1 MALERERLIGQT
13 AMITGGGRGLG
24 RAFALGLAATGMSV
38 AVVSRTDDELAE
50 TVRHVETAGGRAAAF
65 RTDVS
70 SPRDVVE
77 TVKAVER
84 RFGKIDLLINNAGVG
99 GPVGPAW
106 QVDAEDWWS
115 CLEINVRGTFLCCH
129 AVLPGM
135 TARGQGRI
143 INVASYA
150 GTLAVPYMSAY
161 NASKTAVIRFT
172 EALAAEVRKHGIP
185 VFSIEPGTVRT
196 AMTNRLITSD
206 EGRRWLP
213 WCEKL
218 FSDEGDDSVEPAT
231 ALVLF
236 LSSGAG
242 DELSG
247 RVLSIRDQPADLARR
262 IDHIKRENLYTLRLP
277 RPQSAIGSRCEGSIA
292 AGKKKDPGRFRKRHT
307 EALKCDGHVQKAVWS
322 RNGSCQPGLCGLGFV
337 RQHST

>member
-50 TVRHVETAGGRAAAF
+50 TVRHVESAGGRAAAF

-70 SPRDVVE
+70 SPQDVAE

-106 QVDAEDWWS
+106 QVDAQDWWS

-135 TARGQGRI
+135 MARGQGRI

-161 NASKTAVIRFT
+161 NTSKTAVIRFT
-172 EALAAEVRKHGIP
+172 ETLAAELRKHGIP

-196 AMTNRLITSD
+196 DMTNRLITSE

-213 WCEKL
+213 WCERL
-218 FSDEGDDSVEPAT
+218 FRNQQDDSVEPAT
-231 ALVLF
+231 ALVVF

-247 RVLSIRDQPADLARR
+247 RVLSIRDRPADLAHS
-262 IDHIKRENLYTLRLP
+262 IDHIKRENLYTLQLP
-277 RPQSAIGSRCEGSIA
+277 RPQPVLVRAV
-292 AGKKKDPGRFRKRHT
+292 KDLLRPAKRRIERAFASGTRK
-307 EALKCDGHVQKAVWS
+307 S
-322 RNGSCQPGLCGLGFV
+322 
-337 RQHST
+337 

>member
-1 MALERERLIGQT
+1 
-13 AMITGGGRGLG
+13 MITGGGRGLG
-24 RAFALGLAATGMSV
+24 RAFALGLAAAGMSV
-38 AVVSRTDDELAE
+38 AVVSRTDEELAE

-65 RTDVS
+65 QTDVA
-70 SPRDVVE
+70 SPRAVAE

-84 RFGKIDLLINNAGVG
+84 RFGKIDLLINSAGVG

-106 QVDAEDWWS
+106 QVDAEEWWS
-115 CLEINVRGTFLCCH
+115 CVEINLRGTFLCCH

-135 TARGQGRI
+135 MARGRGRI

-150 GTLAVPYMSAY
+150 GTVAVPYMSAY

-172 EALAAEVRKHGIP
+172 ETLAAEVREHGIP

-196 AMTNRLITSD
+196 AMTNRLITSE

-213 WCEKL
+213 WCEYL
-218 FSDEGDDSVEPAT
+218 FSRQRDDPVEPAT

-236 LSSGAG
+236 LSTGAG

-247 RVLSIRDQPADLARR
+247 RVLSIRNQPADLVRR
-262 IDHIKRENLYTLRLP
+262 INRVKHENLYTLHLRGPGSAFVGAIKDLL
-277 RPQSAIGSRCEGSIA
+277 RPAKRKIQSVFASGTR
-292 AGKKKDPGRFRKRHT
+292 
-307 EALKCDGHVQKAVWS
+307 
-322 RNGSCQPGLCGLGFV
+322 QP
-337 RQHST
+337 

>member
-1 MALERERLIGQT
+1 LEGENLIGQT
-13 AMITGGGRGLG
+13 VMITGGGRGLG

-38 AVVSRTDDELAE
+38 AVVSRTDEELAE
-50 TVRHVETAGGRAAAF
+50 TVGRVESAGGRAAAF

-70 SPRDVVE
+70 NPRDVAE
-77 TVKAVER
+77 TVSAVER

-106 QVDAEDWWS
+106 EVDAEDWWS

-135 TARGQGRI
+135 MARGQGRI

-150 GTLAVPYMSAY
+150 GIVAVPYMSAY

-172 EALAAEVRKHGIP
+172 ETLAAEVRTHGIP
-185 VFSIEPGTVRT
+185 VFSIEPGTVKT
-196 AMTNRLITSD
+196 AMTKRLSTSE

-213 WCEKL
+213 WCEEL
-218 FSDEGDDSVEPAT
+218 FRNQQDDSVEPAT
-231 ALVLF
+231 ALVVF

-247 RVLSIRDQPADLARR
+247 RVLSIRDRPADLARS
-262 IDHIKRENLYTLRLP
+262 IDHIKRENLYTLQLP
-277 RPQSAIGSRCEGSIA
+277 RPQPVLVRAV
-292 AGKKKDPGRFRKRHT
+292 KDLLRPAKRRIEHAFASGTRK
-307 EALKCDGHVQKAVWS
+307 S
-322 RNGSCQPGLCGLGFV
+322 
-337 RQHST
+337 

>member
-1 MALERERLIGQT
+1 MERERLIGQT

-38 AVVSRTDDELAE
+38 AVVSRTDEQLAE
-50 TVRHVETAGGRAAAF
+50 TVRHVEAAGGRAAAF

-70 SPRDVVE
+70 SPREVAE
-77 TVKAVER
+77 TVRAVEQT
-84 RFGKIDLLINNAGVG
+84 FGKIDLLINNAGVG

-135 TARGQGRI
+135 MARGRGRI

-172 EALAAEVRKHGIP
+172 ETLAAEVRKHGIP
-185 VFSIEPGTVRT
+185 VFSIEPGTIRT
-196 AMTNRLITSD
+196 AMTNQLITSE

-218 FSDEGDDSVEPAT
+218 FSDQRDDSVEPAT
-231 ALVLF
+231 ALVVF

-247 RVLSIRDQPADLARR
+247 RVLSIREQPADLARR
-262 IDHIKRENLYTLRLP
+262 IDHIKRENLYTLQLP
-277 RPQSAIGSRCEGSIA
+277 RPQPAWVRA
-292 AGKKKDPGRFRKRHT
+292 VKDLLRPAKRRIQGVFASGTRK
-307 EALKCDGHVQKAVWS
+307 S
-322 RNGSCQPGLCGLGFV
+322 
-337 RQHST
+337 

>member
-1 MALERERLIGQT
+1 MGQT

-38 AVVSRTDDELAE
+38 AVVSRTDEQLAE
-50 TVRHVETAGGRAAAF
+50 TVRHVEIAGGRAAAF

-70 SPRDVVE
+70 SPRDVAE
-77 TVKAVER
+77 TVRAVEQ
-84 RFGKIDLLINNAGVG
+84 RFGKIDLLVNNAGVG

-115 CLEINVRGTFLCCH
+115 CVEINLRGTFLCCQ

-135 TARGQGRI
+135 MARGRGRI
-143 INVASYA
+143 INVGSYA
-150 GTLAVPYMSAY
+150 GTVAVPYMSAY
-161 NASKTAVIRFT
+161 NVSKTAVIRFT
-172 EALAAEVRKHGIP
+172 ETLAAEVREHGIP

-196 AMTNRLITSD
+196 AMTNRLITSE

-213 WCEKL
+213 WCERL
-218 FSDEGDDSVEPAT
+218 FSRQQDDPVEPAT
-231 ALVLF
+231 ALVVF

-247 RVLSIRDQPADLARR
+247 RVLSIRDQPADLVHR
-262 IDHIKRENLYTLRLP
+262 INRVKHENLYTLQLRGPGSALVGAVKDLL
-277 RPQSAIGSRCEGSIA
+277 RPAKTKIQSVFASGT
-292 AGKKKDPGRFRKRHT
+292 RK
-307 EALKCDGHVQKAVWS
+307 L
-322 RNGSCQPGLCGLGFV
+322 
-337 RQHST
+337 